1 MMRDMCI
8 RDDERYVWISVGS
21 VGGILCWSQWMS
33 DAVDETVSNIFALQY
48 FMSITVIASLSD
60 KQTD

>member
-8 RDDERYVWISVGS
+8 QDDERYVWISVGS
-21 VGGILCWSQWMS
+21 VGGVLCWRQWMS
-33 DAVDETVSNIFALQY
+33 DAVDGTVSDIFALQY